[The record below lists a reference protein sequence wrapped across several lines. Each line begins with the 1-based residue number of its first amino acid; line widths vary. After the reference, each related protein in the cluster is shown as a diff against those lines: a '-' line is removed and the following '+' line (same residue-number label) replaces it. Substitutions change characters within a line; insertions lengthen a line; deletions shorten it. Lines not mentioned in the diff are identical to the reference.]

1 MTLGPRMS
9 TPFKLVPEATS
20 VQMIIIEPLTFPHYN
35 VQTSFVLILDVVEVQ
50 TPYIDHVH
58 TSDVQYV
65 IRESRVVR

>member
-1 MTLGPRMS
+1 MGPRMS
-9 TPFKLVPEATS
+9 TPFRLVPKAVSIQTTT
-20 VQMIIIEPLTFPHYN
+20 IELLTFPHYN

-50 TPYIDHVH
+50 TSYIDHVH